1 MEKQLTIQEQVDIIW
16 NSNSKIPFMQSKE
29 ILKLGYIEGRKSIDD
44 KPKVQLQNM
53 NTTVNNSN
61 SNPTKSGLTEFVGN
75 TKELINMAESKIK
88 EKTNLKK
95 DITKEKIK
103 LLENILDYM
112 NNPSHNYI
120 DTYDYVENLYKKLKP

>member
-44 KPKVQLQNM
+44 KPKIQLQNM
-53 NTTVNNSN
+53 NTTENNSN

>member
-53 NTTVNNSN
+53 NTMANNSN
-61 SNPTKSGLTEFVGN
+61 SNPTKSVLTEFVGN

-103 LLENILDYM
+103 LLKDILDYM